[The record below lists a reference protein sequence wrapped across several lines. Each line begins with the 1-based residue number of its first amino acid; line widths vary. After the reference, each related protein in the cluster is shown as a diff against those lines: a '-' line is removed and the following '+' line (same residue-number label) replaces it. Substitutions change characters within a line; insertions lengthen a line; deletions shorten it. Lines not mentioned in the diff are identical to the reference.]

1 MFMPRR
7 RRIEFLLL
15 IVLGLLGAGC
25 AAAEM
30 QRAPNPGGKPAN
42 QLDISG
48 NACGPAALLSSF
60 RCGNNSWQKAA
71 AELPGENDR
80 AQLRHWIR
88 QFGLQP
94 SGTLKGRTRWT
105 NAGINVEDLV
115 SAANEMNRPLYL
127 PTLGHDGLFLQ
138 GRENPEKLLSRMR
151 ARLQS
156 SLKKGIPPLLSMR
169 RHVLRKGQW
178 QSVQGHFITVIAVP
192 EKLGKGEQGFPITYL
207 DPWGGKQ
214 CEGWIRVPGESL
226 LVREGAISPCLVAEV
241 PTANIGRKQVR
252 RGEKTVVIPE
262 ALIGRW

>member
-7 RRIEFLLL
+7 RRIEFPLILL
-15 IVLGLLGAGC
+15 VLLAASC
-25 AAAEM
+25 AAQM
-30 QRAPNPGGKPAN
+30 QQAPNPGGNAAN

-60 RCGNNSWQKAA
+60 RCGNTGWQKAA

-88 QFGLQP
+88 QFGLRP
-94 SGTLKGRTRWT
+94 SETLKGRTRWT
-105 NAGINVEDLV
+105 SAGINVEDLV

-127 PTLGHDGLFLQ
+127 PALGHDGLFLQ
-138 GRENPEKLLSRMR
+138 GRESPEKLLRR
-151 ARLQS
+151 TRGRLHS

-169 RHVLRKGQW
+169 RYVLRRGQW

-192 EKLGKGEQGFPITYL
+192 EKLGKSEQGFPITYL
-207 DPWGGKQ
+207 DPWGGKR
-214 CEGWIRVPGESL
+214 CEGWIRIPGESL
-226 LVREGAISPCLVAEV
+226 LVRDGAVSPCLIAEV
-241 PTANIGRKQVR
+241 PAANIGRKQVR

-262 ALIGRW
+262 AIIGRW